1 MNGSEADN
9 DCDSPLRSNLKR
21 ARAEEDEVV
30 LLHSEGVP
38 VVDDVQQVQEDFIL
52 PSVEDLLSVPTEFIF
67 RKVPSTS
74 SNNAEGSATIS
85 VSALKQVQQ
94 KPLLSRSEAQCFC
107 KINLLAHEIDCLTQ
121 ICAQIWQTQLQ
132 CQSFSQSLEAVDHP
146 YLRPLV
152 VLLDT
157 FAQQTPSWAMPQ
169 IALELNRVVSELQQ
183 ATVILRQCSEQNW
196 ALAESLQDAATA
208 GHLLAL
214 EKQKLSDIQEEICHR
229 IDHLIV
235 ARQANASSNSGTDFA
250 MDAIGSEDQ
259 CSNMSTGT
267 SRRGSTGPLLSM
279 HEYCSRI
286 FAAESDMPATRKA
299 SDGDDKDEIL
309 SEPEDDP
316 PHKTPSP
323 PPQKSTT
330 FQSAPLFSHST
341 MSSTPQA
348 TTQSHVKDLSKS
360 QEGSEGKENSQ
371 QSQRSSQSATASNHR
386 HCGAADA
393 SGITIES
400 IVMATSTS
408 HAMGELMS
416 GDEYDHHGADS
427 QAAAQI
433 LSALA
438 VATTLDRASNSCG
451 AAARSSPS
459 DRL

>member
-1 MNGSEADN
+1 MDGSEADN
-9 DCDSPLRSNLKR
+9 YCDSPLRSNLKR
-21 ARAEEDEVV
+21 ARVAEDEDFVQ
-30 LLHSEGVP
+30 LHSERGVP
-38 VVDDVQQVQEDFIL
+38 VVDAVQQVQEDFIL

-85 VSALKQVQQ
+85 VSSALKQVQQ

-121 ICAQIWQTQLQ
+121 ICAQIWQTQLHS
-132 CQSFSQSLEAVDHP
+132 QSFSQSLEAVDHP

-183 ATVILRQCSEQNW
+183 ATVTLRQCSEQNW

-235 ARQANASSNSGTDFA
+235 SRQANTNSNSGIDFT

-286 FAAESDMPATRKA
+286 FAAAESDMPATRKA
-299 SDGDDKDEIL
+299 IDGDDKDEIL

-360 QEGSEGKENSQ
+360 QDGSEGKENSQ

-386 HCGAADA
+386 P

-438 VATTLDRASNSCG
+438 VATTLDRANDSCG
-451 AAARSSPS
+451 ALARSSPS
-459 DRL
+459 DRF